1 MESLSLQYHKQVNKV
16 MLDIQAEKYSVI
28 EALTKVNDINLIQKV
43 KDMLK
48 QENSISIEQYN
59 KELDEADA
67 EIDRGEFTTH
77 QELKR
82 EMKEW

>member
-1 MESLSLQYHKQVNKV
+1 MKSLILQYHKQVNKV

-43 KDMLK
+43 KDILK
-48 QENSISIEQYN
+48 QENRISIEQYN

>member
-43 KDMLK
+43 KDILK
-48 QENSISIEQYN
+48 QENRISIEQYN

-67 EIDRGEFTTH
+67 RIDAGDYYTQ
-77 QELKR
+77 QEVEK
-82 EMKEW
+82 MAKKW

>member
-1 MESLSLQYHKQVNKV
+1 

-43 KDMLK
+43 KDILK
-48 QENSISIEQYN
+48 QENRISIEQYN

-67 EIDRGEFTTH
+67 RIDAGDYYTQ
-77 QELKR
+77 QEVEK
-82 EMKEW
+82 MAKKW